1 MLVPPYL
8 KRKEIESSKLQYLG
22 VAAAITSRLQL
33 PQLLDDLPA
42 VPRHPTLHVL
52 EHPAHRPVG
61 SDDVRLPIAERPEPR
76 HRQGGVVPF
85 ADLPPEVREHKEVQ
99 VLRGAELRVL
109 LHRVHA
115 HPDDLGVEGPVRVL
129 IALEA
134 PRLQGAPGGEGA
146 GIEIEDGPF
155 LFRRQVPEGGVA
167 FSGAA
172 GQVEVRGRR
181 AEHVGDLRRGEGGG
195 RTEEVRAG
203 ERAEGDGARRE
214 KRSAGGGGRGEGGGG
229 GRSSGEG
236 SGGGGSGEG

>member
-146 GIEIEDGPF
+146 CSEDEARRVSGGIGVPSLPEETAVTHRDRNTGGGDGGRTNDANE
-155 LFRRQVPEGGVA
+155 RR
-167 FSGAA
+167 
-172 GQVEVRGRR
+172 
-181 AEHVGDLRRGEGGG
+181 LGGG
-195 RTEEVRAG
+195 R
-203 ERAEGDGARRE
+203 
-214 KRSAGGGGRGEGGGG
+214 
-229 GRSSGEG
+229 
-236 SGGGGSGEG
+236 